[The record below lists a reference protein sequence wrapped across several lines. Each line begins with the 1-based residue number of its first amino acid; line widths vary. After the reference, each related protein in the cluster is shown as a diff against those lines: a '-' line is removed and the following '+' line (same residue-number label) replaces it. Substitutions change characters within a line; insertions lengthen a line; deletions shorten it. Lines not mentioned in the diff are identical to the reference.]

1 MSKVF
6 DKNAVPPPR
15 KKGKFKLFD
24 KSLITLQDKNGK
36 LNLFALMLPVFLQCI
51 INNMLGSIN
60 TAILSNYDST
70 IITAMNASNR
80 IITTTLYFCVLGSA
94 GLSIILAHALGRD
107 DKEVINNIP
116 LTAIVC
122 NVVLGVVVCLIA
134 LALQEPLLSM
144 MNLTGEIMANAK
156 IYFSLRQI
164 AVLISVV
171 SSCFSAMLSAYGKV
185 TSSVIIG
192 IGTCILSALVMW
204 AFVYTPLGSF
214 MPMIYNCAINSIFVT
229 AVGLIAY
236 CCVIFKN
243 KLKIGRKFKFA
254 YVKRLFRIG
263 VPSSITG
270 FSYSMSML
278 LTTSIISMLDVTFIN
293 VKVYCD
299 TIFGFVSYLGYSFA
313 NAGGIM
319 AGRLVGAG
327 QYDKTKRLYRQNF
340 VIVLM
345 ANFVFALIVFLFREP
360 LYMIFDRNPS
370 HLALIFPVFLL
381 DILVELGRGTNH
393 ANQFMLNAVGDV
405 TYCTIVSIISCWI
418 SGVLLSYVFA
428 IVCGWGLVGCWI
440 AFIMDE
446 WTRGILYIIRWHSG
460 KWEHKTV

>member
-1 MSKVF
+1 MTEFS
-6 DKNAVPPPR
+6 DKSLAKGQN

-80 IITTTLYFCVLGSA
+80 IIGTMLYFCIIGSA
-94 GLSIILAHALGRD
+94 GLSIVLAHALGRD
-107 DKEVINNIP
+107 DKEVINDI
-116 LTAIVC
+116 AINAIIA
-122 NVVLGVVVCLIA
+122 NVVLGVGVCSLSI
-134 LALQEPLLSM
+134 ALQEPLLSM
-144 MNLTGEIMANAK
+144 MNLSGEIMANAK
-156 IYFSLRQI
+156 VYFSLRQI
-164 AVLISVV
+164 AVLLSVV
-171 SSCFSAMLSAYGKV
+171 SSCFSAILSAYGKI

-192 IGTCILSALVMW
+192 IGTCVLSALVMW

-229 AVGLIAY
+229 LVGLVAY
-236 CCVIFKN
+236 WIVIIKS
-243 KLKIGRKFKFA
+243 KIKIGRKFKFA
-254 YVKRLFRIG
+254 YIKRLFRIG

-270 FSYSMSML
+270 LSYSLSML
-278 LTTSIISMLDVTFIN
+278 LTTSIISMMDVTYIN

-313 NAGGIM
+313 TAGGIM

-327 QYDKTKRLYRQNF
+327 DNDRTKRLYRQNF
-340 VIVLM
+340 TIVLV
-345 ANFVFALIVFLFREP
+345 ANFLFAMLVFIFREP

-370 HLALIFPVFLL
+370 HLTLILPIFLL
-381 DILVELGRGTNH
+381 DIFVELGRGTNH
-393 ANQFMLNAVGDV
+393 ANQYMLNAVGDV
-405 TYCTIVSIISCWI
+405 TYCTVVSIISCWI
-418 SGVLLSYVFA
+418 NGVFLSYLFA

-440 AFIMDE
+440 AFIVDE

-460 KWEHKTV
+460 KWENKKV

>member
-1 MSKVF
+1 MAKVS
-6 DKNAVPPPR
+6 DKNVAPMPQ

-80 IITTTLYFCVLGSA
+80 IIGTLLYFCVLGSA
-94 GLSIILAHALGRD
+94 GLSIVLAHALGRD
-107 DKEVINNIP
+107 DKEVINNISM
-116 LTAIVC
+116 TAIIA
-122 NVVLGVVVCLIA
+122 NVTLGVVVCGLS
-134 LALQEPLLSM
+134 LAVQEPLLSM
-144 MNLTGEIMANAK
+144 MNLTGEIMENAK

-164 AVLISVV
+164 AVLLSVV
-171 SSCFSAMLSAYGKV
+171 SSCFAGILSAYGKV

-192 IGTCILSALVMW
+192 VGTCVLSALVMW
-204 AFVYTPLGSF
+204 SFVYTPLGSF

-229 AVGLIAY
+229 LIGLVAY
-236 CCVIFKN
+236 GFVIFKN
-243 KLKIGRKFKFA
+243 KIKIGRKFNFK

-270 FSYSMSML
+270 FSYAMSML
-278 LTTSIISMLDVTFIN
+278 LTTSIISMMDVTYIN

-327 QYDKTKRLYRQNF
+327 DYDKTKRLYRQNF
-340 VIVLM
+340 TIVLL
-345 ANFVFALIVFLFREP
+345 ANFIFAMVVFIFREP
-360 LYMIFDRNPS
+360 LYMIFDRNPN
-370 HLALIFPVFLL
+370 HLTLILPIFLM

-393 ANQFMLNAVGDV
+393 ANQFMLNSVGDV
-405 TYCTIVSIISCWI
+405 TYCTVVSMISCW
-418 SGVLLSYVFA
+418 VNAVFLSYIFA

-440 AFIMDE
+440 AFIVDE

-460 KWEHKTV
+460 KWENKKV

>member
-1 MSKVF
+1 MIELSNKRL
-6 DKNAVPPPR
+6 ASTSR

-80 IITTTLYFCVLGSA
+80 IISTASYFCVLGSA
-94 GLSIILAHALGRD
+94 GLSIVLAHALGRD
-107 DKEVINNIP
+107 DKEIINNIP
-116 LTAIVC
+116 INAIIA
-122 NVVLGVVVCLIA
+122 NVVLGVGVCFLSI
-134 LALQEPLLSM
+134 ALQEPLLSL

-156 IYFSLRQI
+156 IYFTLRQI
-164 AVLISVV
+164 AVLLSVV
-171 SSCFSAMLSAYGKV
+171 SSCFSAILSAYGKI

-192 IGTCILSALVMW
+192 IGTCVLSALVMW
-204 AFVYTPLGSF
+204 MFVYTPIGSF
-214 MPMIYNCAINSIFVT
+214 LPMIYNCAINSIFVT
-229 AVGLIAY
+229 LVGLIAY
-236 CCVIFKN
+236 GFVILKN
-243 KLKIGRKFKFA
+243 KIKIGRKFRFA

-270 FSYSMSML
+270 LSYSMSML
-278 LTTSIISMLDVTFIN
+278 ITTSIISMMDVTYIN

-313 NAGGIM
+313 TAGGIM

-327 QYDKTKRLYRQNF
+327 EYDKTKRLYRQNF
-340 VIVLM
+340 IIVLL
-345 ANFVFALIVFLFREP
+345 ANFIFALIVFIFREP

-370 HLALIFPVFLL
+370 HLALILPIFLL

-405 TYCTIVSIISCWI
+405 TYCTVVSIISCWV
-418 SGVLLSYVFA
+418 SAVFLSYLFA
-428 IVCGWGLVGCWI
+428 IVCGWGLIGCWI
-440 AFIMDE
+440 AFIVDE

-460 KWEHKTV
+460 KWENKKV